1 MFAFENNF
9 SSGMVCL
16 KVVKDSPLRTSVVVE
31 TCSSI
36 RMIAHH
42 FEQLAKC
49 RHLRDTAFRKA
60 LPEDIQVAKKVIGYL
75 DVEPCRCKFCRV
87 MDGDQNPYA
96 IVPYEGPK
104 QVAGMEK
111 QVDRRRSFDEVSSGR
126 ESSSYMGS
134 PRPLSDV
141 GWMEGR
147 RSPSLSPSQDSY

>member
-1 MFAFENNF
+1 
-9 SSGMVCL
+9 MVVL
-16 KVVKDSPLRTSVVVE
+16 KVAKDSPLRTSVVVDS
-31 TCSSI
+31 CSNI

-49 RHLRDTAFRKA
+49 RHGRETAFRKA
-60 LPEDIQVAKKVIGYL
+60 LPGDIEVVKKVIGYL
-75 DVEPCRCKFCRV
+75 DVEPCRCKFCRA
-87 MDGDQNPYA
+87 MDGGQNPYA
-96 IVPYEGPK
+96 IVPYEGP
-104 QVAGMEK
+104 K

-147 RSPSLSPSQDSY
+147 QSPSLSPSQDSY

>member
-1 MFAFENNF
+1 MLAFENNF
-9 SSGMVCL
+9 SPGMVVL
-16 KVVKDSPLRTSVVVE
+16 QVVKDSPLRTSVVVD

-75 DVEPCRCKFCRV
+75 EVEPCRCKFCRV

-111 QVDRRRSFDEVSSGR
+111 QVDRRRSFDEQWQEAG
-126 ESSSYMGS
+126 E
-134 PRPLSDV
+134 
-141 GWMEGR
+141 GWMER
-147 RSPSLSPSQDSY
+147 RQSPSLSPSQDSY